1 MSDRYKALFS
11 IKPYIYSP
19 GVPVLICAG
28 KLLWDGF
35 SNRPCVQLK
44 LQSLSSKVIQSA
56 SVQIESMDY
65 SGEVIETQTHVY
77 NQLNI
82 ARDQFFGDQ
91 EVILLNDTSGTSFSV
106 SVTEAVL
113 YDGTVLI
120 PDEQN
125 AIQLPELEPL
135 MTSLEYNFE
144 LEKQFQIENG
154 KNHVYAPAV
163 VKDVWRC
170 SCGAINNEKEKIC
183 HKCRIASE
191 KDINPDLKGLK
202 ERCDVRVK
210 EEAEVRKR
218 REKKAKQLT
227 VTGVA
232 VAAAIVV
239 ILAVFAILIV
249 PSSRYKQ
256 AAQAYAAGEYD
267 TAYELYKKNGSF
279 KDSANKAEESKQKYW
294 KSEYNRLLTEG
305 YGEDYF
311 TATDV
316 VGDDCV
322 FALAYIDDDNIPEL
336 LVSPFGYDCFIFT
349 IREEDGYLY
358 SATLADSW
366 LYLNGDD
373 NYEIGYLERNGY
385 VYSYHS
391 GGGDGSGYMS
401 EFWAPLY
408 EYNDRGEY
416 GNVMFSRRVD
426 ENRYFSDTVECIIT
440 YVDGGQEYVNED
452 EFYEKLNEFFDEG
465 SYRTFELYKNTEQ
478 NRQGQLGVTEA
489 NA

>member
-28 KLLWDGF
+28 NLLWDGF

-44 LQSLSSKVIQSA
+44 LQNLSSKVIQSV
-56 SVQIESMDY
+56 SVQIESMNY
-65 SGEVIETQTHVY
+65 SGEVVETQTHIY

-91 EVILLNDTSGTSFSV
+91 EVIPLNDTSGTSFSA

-120 PDEQN
+120 PDEQT
-125 AIQLPELEPL
+125 AIHLPELEPL
-135 MTSLEYNFE
+135 MTSLEYNLE
-144 LEKQFQIENG
+144 LEKQFKIENG

-163 VKDVWRC
+163 VKDIWRC

-183 HKCRIASE
+183 HNCRIASE
-191 KDINPDLKGLK
+191 KDLNPDLKGLK

-210 EEAEVRKR
+210 IEAEERKR

-227 VTGVA
+227 ITGVA
-232 VAAAIVV
+232 VAAAVAIIVG
-239 ILAVFAILIV
+239 VFAMLIV
-249 PSSRYKQ
+249 PSSRYKK
-256 AAQAYAAGEYD
+256 ASQAYAEGEYE

-279 KDSANKAEESKQKYW
+279 KDSADKAEESKQKYW
-294 KSEYNRLLTEG
+294 RSEYNRLLTEG
-305 YGEDYF
+305 YGGDYF
-311 TATDV
+311 TAEDV

-322 FALAYIDDDNIPEL
+322 FGVAYIDGDDMPEL
-336 LVSPFGYDCFIFT
+336 LVSPYGYDCYIFS
-349 IREEDGYLY
+349 IKEEDGAFNGASLVN
-358 SATLADSW
+358 TW
-366 LYLNGDD
+366 LYLNSDD
-373 NYEIGYLERNGY
+373 NYEIGYMERNGY
-385 VYSYHS
+385 VYSYRS
-391 GGGDGSGYMS
+391 DERDGEGYMS

-408 EYNDRGEY
+408 ENDNGEY
-416 GNVMFSRRVD
+416 GNVIFNRSV
-426 ENRYFSDTVECIIT
+426 EKSRYFGDSVKCSVT
-440 YVDGGQEYVNED
+440 YVDGGEERLEED
-452 EFYEKLNEFFDEG
+452 EFYEKLNSYFDAG
-465 SYRTFELYKNTEQ
+465 SYKTFELFKNTEQ
-478 NRQGQLGVTEA
+478 DRQGQLGVTEA